1 MKSTWTHRKKILVPT
16 AEADEN
22 KDVLISYNLIYF
34 RKLNSRPWMLSWL
47 LWNEDEM
54 TAMKIFQENILKFHT
69 VTETLKDKISVMK
82 ETRTLFEI

>member
-1 MKSTWTHRKKILVPT
+1 
-16 AEADEN
+16 
-22 KDVLISYNLIYF
+22 
-34 RKLNSRPWMLSWL
+34 MLSWL

-69 VTETLKDKISVMK
+69 VTETLKDKNSVMK